1 MASQVTPRPL
11 PPEVGPAPDGKLAT
25 TPDPIPLAER
35 RRGNFLLELYRSS
48 VGKKYIMA
56 LTGLAGLGYILI
68 HSIGNLKVYLGPT
81 PLNEYGEF
89 LRDFGEPAAP
99 RSFLLW
105 IGRLGLLAALGLH
118 LHAAWSLTRANRRA
132 RATSYEQRDYIAATF
147 AARTMRWTGIIV
159 LLYIVFHVA
168 DLTFGVGNAEYV
180 KGDVYNNLVTSFS
193 RWPIALVYIAANLA
207 LGVHIFHGTW
217 SLFQSLGLN
226 RQRFNPWRR
235 WFAVAFSAV
244 IVVANVSFPIAVL
257 TGVVG

>member
-1 MASQVTPRPL
+1 MASQVTPRPV
-11 PPEVGPAPDGKLAT
+11 PPEVGKAPDGRLIT
-25 TPDPIPLAER
+25 TPDPIPLAEQR
-35 RRGNFLLELYRSS
+35 RKNFFLELYRSS
-48 VGKKYIMA
+48 VGKKYVMA
-56 LTGLAGLGYILI
+56 NTGLAGLGYILI
-68 HSIGNLKVYLGPT
+68 HMIGNLKVYLGPE

-118 LHAAWSLTRANRRA
+118 LHASWSLTRANRRA
-132 RATSYEQRDYIAATF
+132 RVTKYEQRDYIAATF

-159 LLYIVFHVA
+159 LGYIIFHVA
-168 DLTFGVGNAEYV
+168 DLTFGVGNAQYV

-193 RWPIALVYIAANLA
+193 RWPVALIYVAVNLA
-207 LGVHIFHGTW
+207 LGIHIFHGTW

-235 WFAVAFSAV
+235 WIAVGFSAV
-244 IVVANVSFPIAVL
+244 IVIANVSFPIAVVA
-257 TGVVG
+257 GVVA